1 MFALSKT
8 DNELI
13 LIIQRLM
20 KKLLS
25 VLILLGAYLTVFSQN
40 IQVTG
45 TVIGGSDREPLPGVN
60 VVVKDATANGT
71 ITDLDG
77 KFILTVPSNSILS
90 VSYIGYKSQDIPV
103 KGNKILHV
111 VLEED
116 AAALEEVVVVGY
128 GVQKKANLTGA
139 VTSIKSDELLKA
151 KSANSTNALVGQMP
165 GLISKQATGEP
176 GADDASLYVRGI
188 ATFQG
193 ETSPAFIIDGMERS
207 SADFA
212 RMDPNDIES
221 INVLKDAASAA
232 IFGMR
237 GANGVVV
244 ITTKLGT
251 QDKTTIKY
259 SGNVSIQSPTKLPE
273 FANSYDYARLYNT
286 YTGKEIYNGDELA
299 KFRDGT
305 DPEKYPNTDWYK
317 EMLSQRA
324 IQHQH
329 NLSVSGGTEKVRY
342 YVSAGFL
349 SQGGLWEDLDYKRY
363 NLRSNI
369 DATIT
374 NTTRLGVDISGRVE
388 NTLNVGASQG
398 IFQQLVRNTPV
409 LLCRYPDGTFAVPD
423 ATHPNIVASN
433 QPGGSYSKGNTFVVD
448 ARVELDQKLD
458 FITSGLSVKGT
469 ASFSKNV
476 YKNKSWNVSPYV
488 YSKDADGAYV
498 LKPRSSASLG
508 LTQNGDEYQEYQL
521 QLNYNRSFGNHNIT
535 AMAMALARKGFI
547 ERSGMNRISFD
558 SEILDQMNAG
568 NTANQSLNAYDSK
581 TARASYMGRINY
593 NYAQKYLV
601 EFNLRRDAS
610 ENFAPNKRWGT
621 FASASLGWVLSE
633 EKFFQNLKNTVNF
646 LKVRASYG
654 TLGNDNTGGV
664 TFPFYSRFDLYSGN
678 NASNGF
684 TNNLGDYIFG
694 TLLTKGML
702 PGPIANA
709 LATWEKSTK
718 TNVAV
723 DATLFNRLNLT
734 VDFFMEKRTDIL
746 AQRGAEVP
754 SSFGG
759 ILPLE
764 NLGEVKNKG
773 VDLSLNY
780 HQRIQQVDFSLG
792 GNFTFARNEIVEM
805 AEAAGTSK
813 YMRKTG
819 RPINGY
825 YGYKTYGIFKSQEE
839 IDAYPKQE
847 VAGTGYVTKPGDI
860 KYVDVDGNGVVESN
874 DMTYLGNGNIPEIIY
889 GINGS
894 LNWKNLDFSF
904 LFQGAARTQVYLKG
918 GVIQP
923 YFNQGNLP
931 QLWVNESWTE
941 QNVNAKYPRLAESTH
956 NFPTTD
962 ISAVQ
967 TYLYDAS
974 YLRLKNIEI
983 GYTLPSRWL
992 RSAAITGLRV
1002 YVNAQN
1008 LFTISDVPQIDP
1020 ENTQQEG
1027 WTYPQMK
1034 AFNVG
1039 LTLQF

>member
-1 MFALSKT
+1 
-8 DNELI
+8 
-13 LIIQRLM
+13 M
-20 KKLLS
+20 KKLLLVLFLLSFTLAS
-25 VLILLGAYLTVFSQN
+25 VYAQN
-40 IQVTG
+40 IQVKG
-45 TVIGGSDREPLPGVN
+45 TVVSGSDNEPLPGVN
-60 VVVKDATANGT
+60 VVVKGNASLGT
-71 ITDLDG
+71 ITDIDG
-77 KFILTVPSNSILS
+77 DFTLS
-90 VSYIGYKSQDIPV
+90 VPANSTLFISYIGFKPQDIAV
-103 KGNKILHV
+103 KGQKIMKI

-116 AAALEEVVVVGY
+116 TESLDEVIVVGY

-139 VTSIKSDELLKA
+139 VASIKSDELLKS

-176 GADDASLYVRGI
+176 GADDAKLYIRGI
-188 ATFQG
+188 ATFKG
-193 ETSPAFIIDGMERS
+193 ETSPAFIIDGIERT

-237 GANGVVV
+237 GANGVIV
-244 ITTKLGT
+244 ITTKRGT
-251 QDKTTIKY
+251 QAKTSIKY

-273 FANSYDYARLYNT
+273 FAGSYDYARLYNQ
-286 YTGKEIYNGDELA
+286 YMGKEIYTSAEVA
-299 KFRDGT
+299 KFKDGT
-305 DPEKYPNTDWYK
+305 DPENYPNTDWYK

-324 IQHQH
+324 IQYQH
-329 NLSVSGGTEKVRY
+329 NLSVSGGTDKVRY
-342 YVSAGFL
+342 YISAGFL

-369 DATIT
+369 DADIT
-374 NTTRLGVDISGRVE
+374 KTTRLGVDISGRVE
-388 NTLNVGASQG
+388 KTLNVGASQG

-409 LLCRYPDGTFAVPD
+409 LLCRYQDGTFAVPD

-448 ARVELDQKLD
+448 ARAELDQKLD

-469 ASFSKNV
+469 MSFSKNI
-476 YKNKSWNVSPYV
+476 YKQKDWNVSPYV
-488 YSKDADGAYV
+488 YSKDAEGEYV

-508 LTQNGDEYQEYQL
+508 LTQNSDEYQEYQL

-535 AMAMALARKGFI
+535 AMAMALARKGYLD
-547 ERSGMNRISFD
+547 RSDMRRISYD

-568 NTANQSLNAYDSK
+568 NTANQTLSAYDSK

-601 EFNLRRDAS
+601 EFNVRRDGS
-610 ENFAPNKRWGT
+610 ENFAPSMRWGT
-621 FASASLGWVLSE
+621 FMSASLGWVLSE
-633 EKFFQNLKNTVNF
+633 EKFFENLKHTVNF

-664 TFPFYSRFDLYSGN
+664 SFPFYSRFDLYEGKT
-678 NASNGF
+678 ASNGF
-684 TNNLGDYIFG
+684 INNLGDYVFG
-694 TLLTKGML
+694 ELMTKGMV
-702 PGPIANA
+702 PGAIANA

-718 TNVAV
+718 TNIAV
-723 DATLFNRLNLT
+723 DATLFDRLNMT

-746 AQRGAEVP
+746 AQRGDEIP

-764 NLGEVKNKG
+764 NIGEVKNKG

-780 HQRIQQVDFSLG
+780 HQRIHQVDFSLG

-805 AEAAGTSK
+805 AEAAGTSE

-819 RPINGY
+819 RPIDGY
-825 YGYKTYGIFKSQEE
+825 YGYKTDGIFKSQAE
-839 IDAYPKQE
+839 IDAYAKQE
-847 VAGTGYVTKPGDI
+847 VAGVGYETKPGDI
-860 KYVDVDGNGVVESN
+860 KYVDVDGNHVVDSN

-894 LNWKNLDFSF
+894 LNWKNFDFSF
-904 LFQGAARTQVYLKG
+904 LFQGAARAQVYLKG
-918 GVIQP
+918 GIIQP
-923 YFNQGNLP
+923 FFNQGNLP
-931 QLWVNESWTE
+931 QLWVSESWTE
-941 QNVNAKYPRLAESTH
+941 QNINARYPRLAESTH

-983 GYTLPSRWL
+983 GYTFPSKWL
-992 RSAAITGLRV
+992 KQASITGLRV

-1008 LFTISDVPQIDP
+1008 LFTISSVPQIDP

>member
-1 MFALSKT
+1 
-8 DNELI
+8 
-13 LIIQRLM
+13 M
-20 KKLLS
+20 KKLLL
-25 VLILLGAYLTVFSQN
+25 VLFLFVFTLGAVYAQTV
-40 IQVTG
+40 QVKG
-45 TVIGGSDREPLPGVN
+45 LVISGSDMEPLPGVN
-60 VVVKDATANGT
+60 VVVKGNTSIGT
-71 ITDLDG
+71 ITDVDG
-77 KFILTVPSNSILS
+77 NFSLSVPSDAVLS
-90 VSYIGYKSQDIPV
+90 VTYIGFKSQDVLV
-103 KGNKILHV
+103 KGQRTLKI
-111 VLEED
+111 VLLED
-116 AAALEEVVVVGY
+116 TEALDEVVVVGY

-139 VTSIKSDELLKA
+139 VASIKSDELLKA
-151 KSANSTNALVGQMP
+151 KSANSTNTLVGQIP
-165 GLISKQATGEP
+165 GLISKQAKGEP
-176 GADDASLYVRGI
+176 GADDASLYIRGI
-188 ATFQG
+188 ATFRG
-193 ETSPAFIIDGMERS
+193 DTSPAFIIDGVERS

-221 INVLKDAASAA
+221 VNVLKDAASAA

-244 ITTKLGT
+244 VTTKRGK
-251 QDKTTIKY
+251 QDKTSIKY

-286 YTGKEIYNGDELA
+286 FMGQEIYKEDELI

-305 DPEKYPNTDWYK
+305 DPDNYPNTDWYK
-317 EMLSQRA
+317 EMLSRNA

-329 NLSVSGGTEKVRY
+329 NLSVSGGTEKISY

-349 SQGGLWEDLDYKRY
+349 SQGGLWEDIDYKRY

-369 DATIT
+369 DADIT
-374 NTTRLGVDISGRVE
+374 KTTRLGVDVSGRME
-388 NTLNVGASQG
+388 KTLNTGSAEG
-398 IFQQLVRNTPV
+398 IFAGLVRNTPV
-409 LLCRYPDGTFAVPD
+409 LLCRFQDGTFAVPD
-423 ATHPNIVASN
+423 ATHTNIVAAN
-433 QPGGSYSKGNTFVVD
+433 QPGGSYSKGNIFVVD
-448 ARVELDQKLD
+448 ARVDLEQKLD

-469 ASFSKNV
+469 ASFSKNI

-488 YSKDADGAYV
+488 YTKDAEGEYV

-508 LTQNGDEYQEYQL
+508 LTQNGSEYQEYQL
-521 QLNYNRSFGNHNIT
+521 QFNYSRSFGNHNVT
-535 AMAMALARKGFI
+535 AMAMALARKGDFDG
-547 ERSGMNRISFD
+547 SSMNRISFD

-568 NTANQSLNAYDSK
+568 NSKDQSLSAYDSK

-593 NYAQKYLV
+593 NYAQKYLA
-601 EFNLRRDAS
+601 EFNLRRDGS
-610 ENFAPNKRWGT
+610 ENFAPSKRWGT
-621 FASASLGWVLSE
+621 FMSASLGWVLSE
-633 EKFFQNLKNTVNF
+633 EKFFEKLKKTVNF
-646 LKVRASYG
+646 LKIRASYG

-664 TFPFYSRFDLYSGN
+664 AFPYYSRFELYSGAT
-678 NASNGF
+678 ASNYLP
-684 TNNLGDYIFG
+684 NNLGDYVFG
-694 TLLTKGML
+694 SLLTKGL
-702 PGPIANA
+702 VPGAVANA
-709 LATWEKSTK
+709 MATWEKSTK
-718 TNVAV
+718 TNIAM

-734 VDFFMEKRTDIL
+734 VDFFMERRTDIL
-746 AQRGAEVP
+746 VQRYDEVP

-759 ILPLE
+759 TLPLE

-773 VDLSLNY
+773 VDFSLSY
-780 HQRIQQVDFSLG
+780 HQKVREVDFTLG
-792 GNFTFARNEIVEM
+792 GNFTFARNKIVEM
-805 AEAAGTSK
+805 AEAVGTSE

-825 YGYKTYGIFKSQEE
+825 YGYKTDGIFKSQEE
-839 IDAYPKQE
+839 IDAYAKQE
-847 VAGTGYVTKPGDI
+847 VAGTGYVTQPGDI
-860 KYVDVDGNGVVESN
+860 KYVDVSGDGVVNSN

-889 GINGS
+889 GINGA

-904 LFQGAARTQVYLKG
+904 LFQGAARVQVYLQG

-931 QLWVNESWTE
+931 QFWVNESWTE
-941 QNVNAKYPRLAESTH
+941 QNINAKYPRLTNSIH
-956 NFPTTD
+956 NNPTTD
-962 ISAVQ
+962 ISGVQ

-983 GYTLPSRWL
+983 GYTFPSKWL
-992 RSAAITGLRV
+992 KSSAINGLRV

-1020 ENTQQEG
+1020 ENTQQQG

>member
-1 MFALSKT
+1 
-8 DNELI
+8 
-13 LIIQRLM
+13 M
-20 KKLLS
+20 KKLVSVFFLLS
-25 VLILLGAYLTVFSQN
+25 FILASVYAQD
-40 IQVTG
+40 IQVKG
-45 TVIGGSDREPLPGVN
+45 TVISGSNNEPLPGVN
-60 VVVKDATANGT
+60 VTLNKNSSIGT
-71 ITDLDG
+71 ITDIDG
-77 KFILTVPSNSILS
+77 NFTLSVPSDAVLSIT
-90 VSYIGYKSQDIPV
+90 YIGFKPQLVQVRGQKNLRI
-103 KGNKILHV
+103 ILA
-111 VLEED
+111 ED
-116 AAALEEVVVVGY
+116 AEALEEVVVVGY

-139 VTSIKSDELLKA
+139 VTSIKSDELLKS

-176 GADDASLYVRGI
+176 GADDASLYIRGI

-193 ETSPAFIIDGMERS
+193 DTSPAFIIDGIERS

-244 ITTKLGT
+244 ITTKRGA
-251 QDKTTIKY
+251 KEKASIKY

-273 FANSYDYARLYNT
+273 FANSYDYARLYNQ
-286 YTGKEIYNGDELA
+286 YMGKEIYSAEEVA
-299 KFRDGT
+299 KFKDGT
-305 DPEKYPNTDWYK
+305 DPENYPNTDWYK

-329 NLSVSGGTEKVRY
+329 NLSVSGGTEKIRY

-349 SQGGLWEDLDYKRY
+349 SQGGLWDDIDYKRY

-369 DATIT
+369 DADIT
-374 NTTRLGVDISGRVE
+374 NTTRIGVDISGRVE
-388 NTLNVGASQG
+388 KTLNSGSSQG
-398 IFQQLVRNTPV
+398 IFKEMVRNTPV

-469 ASFSKNV
+469 ASFSKNI
-476 YKNKSWNVSPYV
+476 YKNKNWNVSPYV
-488 YSKDADGAYV
+488 YSKDSNGEYV

-521 QLNYNRSFGNHNIT
+521 QFNYNRSFGNHNIT
-535 AMAMALARKGFI
+535 AMAMALARKGYI
-547 ERSGMNRISFD
+547 DRSDMRRISFD

-568 NTANQSLNAYDSK
+568 NTANQSLNAYDSE

-601 EFNLRRDAS
+601 EFNIRRDGS
-610 ENFAPNKRWGT
+610 ENFAPSKRWGT
-621 FASASLGWVLSE
+621 FMSASLGWVISE
-633 EKFFQNLKNTVNF
+633 EKFFESMKNSVNF

-678 NASNGF
+678 AASNGF
-684 TNNLGDYIFG
+684 VNNLGDYVWG
-694 TLLTKGML
+694 SLLTKGMV
-702 PGPIANA
+702 PGAIANA
-709 LATWEKSTK
+709 LATWERSTK
-718 TNVAV
+718 TNIAV
-723 DATLFNRLNLT
+723 DATLFDRLNLT
-734 VDFFMEKRTDIL
+734 LDFFMERRTDIL
-746 AQRGAEVP
+746 AQRGAEIP

-780 HQRIQQVDFSLG
+780 HQKIQDFNFSLG

-825 YGYKTYGIFKSQEE
+825 YGYKTDGIFKSQEE
-839 IDAYPKQE
+839 IDGYAKQE
-847 VAGTGYVTKPGDI
+847 VAGKSYVTKPGDI
-860 KYVDVDGNGVVESN
+860 KYVDVDGNGTVDSN

-894 LNWKNLDFSF
+894 LSWKNLDFSF
-904 LFQGAARTQVYLKG
+904 LLQGAARAQVYLKG
-918 GVIQP
+918 GIIQP

-941 QNVNAKYPRLAESTH
+941 QNVNARYPRLAESTH

-983 GYTLPSRWL
+983 GYTFPSKWL
-992 RSAAITGLRV
+992 KSASITGLRV